1 MKQGKWMLLFLAV
14 MLLCS
19 ACSTGYDEMPDERR
33 ADGQEDRLAE
43 ETERLAEG
51 YREIYEE
58 AVEEGSED
66 SLELKQGIV
75 DYLGEAGYAASDRDD
90 QINMVNYEQV
100 EDFCK
105 SAGEG
110 EEDGVTII
118 SLSGDGGFVRYDM
131 ETANGEI
138 DVIVSTLRW
147 EENEPQVCYYHEFTA
162 HSWKYTE
169 KGYFF

>member
-51 YREIYEE
+51 YRGLYEE

-66 SLELKQGIV
+66 SLELKQGIISV
-75 DYLGEAGYAASDRDD
+75 RRDMRRRTEMTRS
-90 QINMVNYEQV
+90 IWLIMSRL
-100 EDFCK
+100 K
-105 SAGEG
+105 HSAKRPGRKKRQ
-110 EEDGVTII
+110 
-118 SLSGDGGFVRYDM
+118 SLPCFLCWMKAD
-131 ETANGEI
+131 
-138 DVIVSTLRW
+138 
-147 EENEPQVCYYHEFTA
+147 
-162 HSWKYTE
+162 
-169 KGYFF
+169 

>member
-1 MKQGKWMLLFLAV
+1 MKQGKRMLLFLAV

-51 YREIYEE
+51 YRGLYEE

-90 QINMVNYEQV
+90 QINMANYEQA
-100 EDFCK
+100 EAFCEK
-105 SAGEG
+105 ARRKEAAELTLFSVLDEG
-110 EEDGVTII
+110 RLI
-118 SLSGDGGFVRYDM
+118 R
-131 ETANGEI
+131 
-138 DVIVSTLRW
+138 
-147 EENEPQVCYYHEFTA
+147 
-162 HSWKYTE
+162 
-169 KGYFF
+169 